1 MADVEKEREAF
12 LAKIGQVKPTE
23 PKPTAKKDEE
33 QFMAIFL
40 NNKVGLKINAI
51 DLSDHVTSVTLNQA
65 FDELEVTAM
74 GDTAHKFVKGLESAT
89 LTVSFLNDTAA
100 SNVLATL
107 QSAYGTTVAVKM
119 LQDKV
124 GAVSA
129 TNQLYTFDILV
140 NNLTPING
148 ATGDMA
154 TMDITFTVNSAVTVA
169 STGSF

>member
-1 MADVEKEREAF
+1 
-12 LAKIGQVKPTE
+12 
-23 PKPTAKKDEE
+23 
-33 QFMAIFL
+33 MAITL
-40 NNKVGLKINAI
+40 NNKVGVIIASV

-89 LTVSFLNDTAA
+89 LTVSFLNDQAA
-100 SNVLATL
+100 TSVLDTL
-107 QSAYGTTVAVKM
+107 SDAYGTTVAWK
-119 LQDKV
+119 LIQDKA
-124 GAVSA
+124 GSVSA
-129 TNQLYTFDILV
+129 TNKLWTGDLLV

-169 STGSF
+169 DSGTF